1 MGLLIVLFSICLLN
15 KQIQSKMKPMKKIVI
30 LSITVLFFISCKN
43 TPEPALT
50 LSSGE
55 VSNEVHKNNIG
66 KIAFMSDWIPLEKF
80 SENHFI
86 NELSI
91 SNTSDFGF
99 RMFLGKT
106 LTYYLS
112 ELEPDLSVREL
123 CGKGNFQ
130 LTFFVDNKEIYK
142 KNLQTGAGSCE
153 YKNSATAYG
162 IPLVNKNI
170 SDHWGVFLWL
180 KFMKK
185 EGGQKA
191 LSNGSHDL
199 RIEVR
204 PYIEHK
210 QFKVG
215 DIIAQGEVKL
225 TFVEKEVEESKIAIQ
240 PIQSTDKWEVSE
252 TNYDTFLI
260 RQLNQK
266 IAQNY
271 FQDITS
277 IVVVKE
283 GKLLIEEYFN
293 GANRNTLHDTR
304 SVGKTLASTIMGIAI
319 EEGHLENENQ
329 TLKDFYNLKS
339 YKNYSS
345 QKGNVTLKSLLTM
358 SSSFDGSD
366 MDPDSPGN
374 EENMYPTSDWVKF
387 GLDLSMDSNKTIG
400 NEWDYFT
407 AGAVILGDVLN
418 KTVPEGLEKYADKKL
433 FKPLGISNYKWQF
446 TTSNVPNT
454 AGGFQ
459 MSSLDNAR
467 YGQLYL
473 DNGMYNGKQ
482 ILSEKWVESS
492 LTKQIALLK
501 MENEFYG
508 YLLWN
513 KKYNVNN
520 QEIEAYYASG
530 NGGNKILIFKDLDA
544 LVVVTATAYNQTYMH
559 YQVDEIIK
567 NYILPILME
576 K

>member
-1 MGLLIVLFSICLLN
+1 
-15 KQIQSKMKPMKKIVI
+15 MKSMKKTVI

-43 TPEPALT
+43 TPEPPLIP
-50 LSSGE
+50 SSGE
-55 VSNEVHKNNIG
+55 LSTEVHKNNIG
-66 KIAFMSDWIPLEKF
+66 KIAFMSDWIPLAKF
-80 SENHFI
+80 SEQHFI
-86 NELSI
+86 NTLSI
-91 SNTSDFGF
+91 SHTSDFGF

-112 ELEPDLSVREL
+112 QLEPDLSVREL
-123 CGKGNFQ
+123 CENGNFQ

-142 KNLQTGAGSCE
+142 YNLQAGAGSCE
-153 YKNSATAYG
+153 YKNSETAYG
-162 IPLVNKNI
+162 IPLVNKNNPE
-170 SDHWGVFLWL
+170 HWGRYLWM

-185 EGGQKA
+185 EGGQEA

-199 RIEVR
+199 KIEVR

-215 DIIAQGEVKL
+215 DIIAKGEVKL
-225 TFVEKEVEESKIAIQ
+225 TFVEKEVEESQITIQ
-240 PIQSTDKWEVSE
+240 PIQTTSKWEISDA
-252 TNYDTFLI
+252 NYDTFLI

-271 FQDITS
+271 FKDITS
-277 IVVVKE
+277 IVVVKD
-283 GKLLIEEYFN
+283 GQLLIEEYFN

-319 EEGHLENENQ
+319 KEGHVKNENQ

-345 QKGNVTLKSLLTM
+345 KKGKVTLKSLLTM
-358 SSSFDGSD
+358 SSGFDGSD
-366 MDPDSPGN
+366 MNPDSPGN

-387 GLDLSMDSNKTIG
+387 GLDLPMNTNKTIG
-400 NEWDYFT
+400 NEWNYFT
-407 AGAVILGDVLN
+407 AGAVILGDILN

-433 FKPLGISNYKWQF
+433 FQPLGITNYKWQF
-446 TTSNVPNT
+446 TPTNVPNT

-473 DNGMYNGKQ
+473 NNGMYKEKQ

-492 LTKQIALLK
+492 LSKQIALLK
-501 MENEFYG
+501 RENEFYG
-508 YLLWN
+508 YFLWN

-520 QEIEAYYASG
+520 KEIEVYYASG
-530 NGGNKILIFKDLDA
+530 NGGNKIFIFNEIDA
-544 LVVVTATAYNQTYMH
+544 LVVITATAYNQPYGH
-559 YQVDEIIK
+559 HQIDEIIEGF
-567 NYILPILME
+567 ILPFLMKE
-576 K
+576 